1 MEAFEMMDKLGKNW
15 QLKLICLLVAI
26 VLWFVVINEQNPT
39 SESSYTV
46 PVVVENLDSQYIATD
61 VPKNVYIR
69 LTGPRNTMVNV
80 GANDIK
86 AYVDLSAAEEGTM
99 SVPIQVDLPAGI
111 KITKQSIATA
121 NVRIDVYAVKEM
133 KLTPQLEGTL
143 DNDLSV
149 ESVKMVPEKVIVSGA
164 RRLVNQIN
172 RAEVAIPVGG
182 KKNDFTIMS
191 PVRLLK
197 DDGSSIEGL
206 EVTPSQSNVKVTVI
220 RNAAMKKVPV
230 NLITYGTISPKV
242 RLKEV
247 RLTPNIVEVRGS
259 MDAINSLN
267 HINLMPVSVDGLD
280 TDKEWKV
287 SVPPVDGIAVK
298 PDMVTISIAVEKI
311 D

>member
-1 MEAFEMMDKLGKNW
+1 MMDKLGKNW

-99 SVPIQVDLPAGI
+99 SVPIQVDLPTGI

>member
-1 MEAFEMMDKLGKNW
+1 MMDKLGKNW

-26 VLWFVVINEQNPT
+26 VLWFVVINEQNPN

-111 KITKQSIATA
+111 KIAKQSIATA

-133 KLTPQLEGTL
+133 KLTPQMEGAL

-164 RRLVNQIN
+164 RRLINQIN

-182 KKNDFTIMS
+182 KKNDFTLMS
-191 PVRLLK
+191 PIRLLK

-220 RNAAMKKVPV
+220 RNAVMKKVPV

>member
-1 MEAFEMMDKLGKNW
+1 MMDKLGKNW